1 MGGLSR
7 LASHPAPTNLRRVPR
22 ATPGVNTEVKVHRT
36 AEQKYISLKVDGPG
50 ELVSGR
56 GSARETV
63 CEVNRQRAMIG
74 GGLEQTKE
82 FGVEA

>member
-1 MGGLSR
+1 MLQLAGQRNRGL
-7 LASHPAPTNLRRVPR
+7 A
-22 ATPGVNTEVKVHRT
+22 
-36 AEQKYISLKVDGPG
+36 
-50 ELVSGR
+50 SGR

-74 GGLEQTKE
+74 GGLEQTNE